1 MSGGIPI
8 RGERHFNVRMHENWS
23 AEMPLEMLT
32 NPVFFF
38 APGDMSTV
46 TPDFIQWVRDNGNV
60 DEEWTELDDDAE
72 RSELSQEFY
81 YDDAVLTDR
90 WREAVHH
97 RTTTLGFDQW
107 RENLIQAWKLQAR
120 AAEDFRR
127 TQALNIV
134 KGVEL

>member
-1 MSGGIPI
+1 VSAGIPI

-23 AEMPLEMLT
+23 AQMPLEMLN

-46 TPDFIQWVRDNGNV
+46 TSNFIEWLRNNGSVESQW
-60 DEEWTELDDDAE
+60 EELED
-72 RSELSQEFY
+72 SEMSQEY
-81 YDDAVLTDR
+81 DYDDLALIDQ

-97 RTTTLGFDQW
+97 RTTTLGFDAW
-107 RENLIQAWKLQAR
+107 RANLIQAWKLQAR

-127 TQALNIV
+127 TQSQ
-134 KGVEL
+134 KGATT